1 MWADRPV
8 SPGFGGEA
16 VDDQTNNKHEA
27 VCDKRREWV
36 SLQKEER
43 KREREREGQ
52 KHEALGS
59 TGTRR
64 PKGIYLMHATEKG
77 DSVSEW

>member
-1 MWADRPV
+1 MWADRLV
-8 SPGFGGEA
+8 SPRWEA
-16 VDDQTNNKHEA
+16 VDDETNNKHEA

-43 KREREREGQ
+43 KREP
-52 KHEALGS
+52 KHEAPES
-59 TGTRR
+59 TGKRR

-77 DSVSEW
+77 GSVSAW